1 MAVLETDLI
10 LNDKGFTQGIAKAQ
24 TALQKLPNASN
35 QATNSLMNLS
45 RVAQDAPYGFIGI
58 ANNINPLLE
67 SFQRLKETTGST
79 GTALKSLVS
88 GMMGPA
94 GLGLAVGVVSSL
106 LVVFSQRSSKA
117 KDSTNELSEA
127 AKQAKRDQE
136 EFQSAIDAASK
147 SVISQAR
154 DIDELRSILIST
166 NNATNQ
172 LTQSTINQGLA
183 RFLFDQK
190 NTELQKVLSAE
201 IEKQLI
207 LRKRFVGISG
217 LPEFKEDPELDRLK
231 KIREARLRVGAP
243 TNDLDRD
250 IKRIEE
256 LNAVIFESGGSVN
269 LINAVSKGFENL
281 FKSFVDKNNS
291 LKNTSNGIK
300 EVISDM
306 LTLDQLLNR
315 VSNAPKQGP
324 INDAIERF
332 YSSKPFTIS
341 PDKFN
346 IGKPDVKAPKGLIPQ
361 ETIKATDNQLQFIA
375 RTVGN
380 VLQPAF
386 AGLFDALEEGG
397 DVVKSFFDGFIDGIK
412 RMIEQLLATAA
423 ISGILALITGGSF
436 NSIFSGAIGLSPKK
450 RAAGGPVSGGLPYLV
465 GENAPELFVPSTSG
479 RIVPM
484 NNLGGITGGA
494 MQMVM
499 VTVDGRISGRNLEL
513 VTTRQQRYRLGNG

>member
-1 MAVLETDLI
+1 MY
-10 LNDKGFTQGIAKAQ
+10 KRQ
-24 TALQKLPNASN
+24 
-35 QATNSLMNLS
+35 
-45 RVAQDAPYGFIGI
+45 PYGFIGI

-79 GTALKSLVS
+79 GSALKSLVS
-88 GMMGPA
+88 GMVGPA

-127 AKQAKRDQE
+127 AKEAKREQE

-154 DIDELRSILIST
+154 DIDDLRSILIST

-201 IEKQLI
+201 IEKQFI

-217 LPEFKEDPELDRLK
+217 SPEFISDPELEKLKTLRSRLE
-231 KIREARLRVGAP
+231 RTGSP
-243 TNDLDRD
+243 TGSLNQD

-256 LNAVIFESGGSVN
+256 LNTVIMQSGGSIN
-269 LINAVSKGFENL
+269 TINAISKGFENL
-281 FKSFVDKNNS
+281 FRSFVDKNNS

-332 YSSKPFTIS
+332 YSGKLLNFDTFAN
-341 PDKFN
+341 PDKFKN
-346 IGKPDVKAPKGLIPQ
+346 GSPGVKAPKGLIPP
-361 ETIKATDNQLQFIA
+361 EVVKATDEQLQFIA